1 MSVRTTPRLAPWR
14 HSQLT
19 FLRHEFPAKTG
30 CAGAT
35 RARGAGER
43 FGMRFLKSDGS
54 LIGVLVVLA
63 ITQLIGWGTIGL
75 PPIVGRDLAADLG
88 MSLPMVFAGTSTLYV
103 TMGLCA
109 PWLAKAFAR
118 HGARKVMMAGT
129 VVAVP
134 GYIVLSLAH
143 EPMLYFTAWVI
154 LGMGG
159 SATLSTGAYILL
171 NEVAGPKAKSAIG
184 ALMLVT
190 GLSGSIFWPTTSFL
204 SGHFGWR
211 GTCLVY
217 AAMLLLVSL
226 PLYAFATP
234 RRSGVK
240 GPASAPARQAD
251 APSIP
256 RSTFGLVVAA
266 ITLNAFVTFGLSAV
280 FVELLRVEG
289 LAPAQ
294 AIAFGSMLGVIQV
307 SARGLDFLG
316 GGRWDGITTGLVA
329 GTALPAAMLL
339 MMLSEGATWAVAAF
353 ILLYGAGSGA
363 MAVARATIPLVFYDQ
378 AEFAKAASMI
388 ALPLNLASALSPPLL
403 AGLLTQFGGR
413 GALGLTFVCSCAA
426 VLILAV
432 LGRRRPRVAVAA

>member
-1 MSVRTTPRLAPWR
+1 
-14 HSQLT
+14 
-19 FLRHEFPAKTG
+19 
-30 CAGAT
+30 
-35 RARGAGER
+35 
-43 FGMRFLKSDGS
+43 
-54 LIGVLVVLA
+54 
-63 ITQLIGWGTIGL
+63 
-75 PPIVGRDLAADLG
+75 
-88 MSLPMVFAGTSTLYV
+88 MVFAGTSTLYV

-134 GYIVLSLAH
+134 GYIVLAVAH